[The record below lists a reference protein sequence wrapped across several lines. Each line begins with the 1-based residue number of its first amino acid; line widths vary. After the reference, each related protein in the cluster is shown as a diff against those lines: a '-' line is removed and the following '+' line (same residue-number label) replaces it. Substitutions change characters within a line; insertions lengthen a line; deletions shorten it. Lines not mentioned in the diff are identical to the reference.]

1 MEQVDLNEVQITA
14 TYEQWTN
21 FLSSAV
27 WQDMQTE
34 INYWLNTVRAALGSD
49 DEPRELFRMQGRLE
63 ACENVLELPNNM
75 LEILDD
81 RYNKLVAAK
90 SDFDTNN
97 GHATFDDF
105 LGE

>member
-14 TYEQWTN
+14 MYEQWTN

-27 WQDMQTE
+27 WQDMQAE
-34 INYWLNTVRAALGSD
+34 INYWLNTVRASLGSN

-75 LEILDD
+75 LEILED
-81 RYNKLVAAK
+81 RYNKLATAK
-90 SDFDTNN
+90 SAFDTNEDQ
-97 GHATFDDF
+97 AMFDDLF
-105 LGE
+105 KE